1 MRTLSPFEKSEM
13 KTCNYT
19 YISGS
24 AESRGKRL
32 HDILREG
39 ANSSMRVEFRL
50 QDRKLEREGA
60 KKLLG

>member
-19 YISGS
+19 YISGC
-24 AESRGKRL
+24 AESRGERL
-32 HDILREG
+32 HDTLREG